1 MPVTIG
7 TNIDALQA
15 QRHLGRATASL
26 SRVFQRLSS
35 GLRIN
40 RASDD
45 AAGLSIATR
54 LNTDAKIYGQ
64 AIRNAN
70 DGISAISIAEG
81 ALKELSSLT
90 IRIVELA
97 EQAANGAYSTIQR
110 RANDLE
116 AQSLSNEYTRIVNTT
131 TFNDISLLGAVSGTI
146 SLQIG
151 ADSSSASRLDV
162 QLDTPLVRGV
172 GDGTLAAPVGLTVAA
187 NSSGSYEIGDINEDG
202 RSDIL
207 FYSSAGFI
215 GHLMGNGDGTFNA
228 FATFT
233 TGYTHGG
240 NEPIE
245 LVDMNQ
251 DGHLDVVTASTGDVV
266 VTLGNGDGTFKSGVS
281 YAGVAFGN
289 GIIAKDFNGDGVNDI
304 ATMAPDITGNLRVY
318 LNNGSGILSAA
329 TVYATGLGGRQIA
342 AGDLTG
348 DGIVDIY
355 STLSGL
361 VYIGN
366 GNGTFKLGQTFDT
379 GGINRGLNLVDLNN
393 DGNLDILTGDSSSSI
408 GVRLGN
414 GNGSFKAL
422 TTYASGSMLG
432 SLNGVE
438 TGDFNGDG
446 FLDVA
451 TSNGGSGSVSLLV
464 NNGEGSFK
472 AHAQFAA
479 VTNSQNLAVGDLNGD
494 GVCDV
499 VTENY
504 PSAAVNVLFTNATL
518 VAGLPVFS
526 LRTVTGAK
534 TALDQMRSAVQSIS
548 IGLGKLGAYQSRVE
562 TSLTNVQVIR
572 ENLLA
577 SASQIMDTELE
588 VDSATVVRLNILQ
601 QAGVAVLAQANLGP
615 ALALRLLREGI
626 GD

>member
-393 DGNLDILTGDSSSSI
+393 DGNLDILTGDSSSLI

-414 GNGSFKAL
+414 GNGSFSAKTDFA
-422 TTYASGSMLG
+422 TSSGTF
-432 SLNGVE
+432 GVSV
-438 TGDFNGDG
+438 GDFNSDG
-446 FLDVA
+446 VQDIVADLGTASGVSVLIGASRDGVAPLLPFSLKTQTDAKWALTQMSNALVRVSSHRGQLGSFQSRLNSAINNSSITVENYAAAESQIRDTDVA
-451 TSNGGSGSVSLLV
+451 MDAALLV
-464 NNGEGSFK
+464 KNK
-472 AHAQFAA
+472 
-479 VTNSQNLAVGDLNGD
+479 
-494 GVCDV
+494 
-499 VTENY
+499 
-504 PSAAVNVLFTNATL
+504 
-518 VAGLPVFS
+518 
-526 LRTVTGAK
+526 
-534 TALDQMRSAVQSIS
+534 
-548 IGLGKLGAYQSRVE
+548 
-562 TSLTNVQVIR
+562 
-572 ENLLA
+572 
-577 SASQIMDTELE
+577 
-588 VDSATVVRLNILQ
+588 ILQ
-601 QAGVAVLAQANLGP
+601 QAGASILAQSNREP
-615 ALALRLLREGI
+615 EIALLLLT
-626 GD
+626 